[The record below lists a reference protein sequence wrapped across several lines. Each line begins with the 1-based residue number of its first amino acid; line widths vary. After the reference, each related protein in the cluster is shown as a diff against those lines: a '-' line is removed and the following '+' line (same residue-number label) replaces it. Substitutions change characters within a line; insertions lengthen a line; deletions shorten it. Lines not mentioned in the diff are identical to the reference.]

1 MIVNLGQGLHQLL
14 GLWQMNWWQT
24 LAAFLDIVLVAYFF
38 YRLFL
43 LIQGTQAVE
52 LLKGIFILLLGTI
65 LSAALHL
72 DTIHWLLQTILMMLL
87 VALPIVFQPELR
99 RALEHLGRGGF
110 FAPPN
115 WSADQGTAGILE
127 EVVGAVETLTR
138 GKTGA
143 IIVLEREV
151 NLQEYV
157 ATGIGLDASVSAE
170 LLVNVFVPGTPLHDG
185 AVIIRGGRVVAAAC
199 FLPLTGRTGL
209 GSEYGGRHRAALGLA
224 ECSDAMTL
232 VVSEE
237 TGTISL
243 GVEGRLIRH
252 LEPKALRQMLQEAFP
267 RRSKPRDWWPRGYR
281 IFWGGGEAP
290 AADSP
295 RGHRSEGA
303 KRRDTSGG
311 TTCDPGGEDGGGPG
325 REGADGTGGNG
336 MA

>member
-1 MIVNLGQGLHQLL
+1 MTVNLGQALHQLL
-14 GLWQMNWWQT
+14 GLWKMNWWQT

-65 LSAALHL
+65 LSAILRLA
-72 DTIHWLLQTILMMLL
+72 TTHWLLQTILMMFL

-110 FAPPN
+110 FAPPR
-115 WSADQGTAGILE
+115 SSTDQRTAGILE
-127 EVVGAVETLTR
+127 EVVRAVEGLAR
-138 GKTGA
+138 KKTGA
-143 IIVLEREV
+143 IIVLERES

-157 ATGIGLDASVSAE
+157 LTGIGLEALVSAE
-170 LLVNVFVPGTPLHDG
+170 LLGNIFVPGTPLHDG
-185 AVIIRGGRVVAAAC
+185 AVIIREGRVVAAAC
-199 FLPLTGRTGL
+199 FLPLTERTGL

-224 ECSDAMTL
+224 ERSDAMTV

-252 LEPKALRQMLQEAFP
+252 LESKALRQMLQEAFP
-267 RRSKPRDWWPRGYR
+267 RRTRPGDWWPRGYR
-281 IFWGGGEAP
+281 IFWGRGEAP
-290 AADSP
+290 APESSGVP
-295 RGHRSEGA
+295 RPDEANRHHEPGN
-303 KRRDTSGG
+303 DG
-311 TTCDPGGEDGGGPG
+311 TE
-325 REGADGTGGNG
+325 GTGGG
-336 MA
+336 GVA